1 MKTPTL
7 VILAAGMGSR
17 YGGLKQIDTLGDNGE
32 SIIDFS
38 IYDAI
43 QAGFKKLIL
52 IIKEEHEEAFEAQL
66 VSKIRPFIDV
76 EYAYQRLEDVPEGIE
91 VPEGREKPW
100 GTVHALLAI
109 EEIVKDNPFT
119 VMNADD
125 FYGRASFEQMYQFL
139 NEEVRDDLYGMVGYV
154 LKNTLTDHGSV
165 TRGVCEIEDGYL
177 KSVVEIQK
185 IEKDKDTVKIQ
196 EDGNWKEIDGTG
208 LVSMNYW
215 GFTPHI
221 FSQLKPLFK
230 NYLDNHLQENP
241 MKAEYVIPTAIG
253 DLLEAGDVKV
263 KVMASPDQW
272 YGVTYQEDKPLVMSQ
287 LKKYKEEEVYP
298 HDLWQQK

>member
-139 NEEVRDDLYGMVGYV
+139 NEEVSDDLYGMVGYV